1 MALAV
6 KETAPRFRYRRAP
19 PVRVAY
25 HRVLVPVARDAD
37 MEAMTI
43 ACRLAA
49 DRDAVVEAV
58 HVVEMPLELPLD
70 AHMLEEDAE
79 AKRLL
84 RDAAAIGDLHGV
96 RVEQRIV
103 RGRAAGEAIVAMAS
117 TDAVQ
122 IIVLDATVHAG
133 VRRRVRALGST
144 VEFILTHAPCR
155 VLVAASDGRS

>member
-6 KETAPRFRYRRAP
+6 KEPVPRFRYRRG
-19 PVRVAY
+19 PVVVAY
-25 HRVLVPVARDAD
+25 HRVLVPLAHDAD
-37 MEAMTI
+37 MHAMTI

-70 AHMLEEDAE
+70 AHMFVEDAE

-84 RDAAAIGDLHGV
+84 GNAAAVGDLHGV

-103 RGRAAGEAIVAMAS
+103 RGRAAGEAIVAIAS
-117 TDAVQ
+117 ADVAE
-122 IIVLDATVHAG
+122 IIVLGATVHEHVA
-133 VRRRVRALGST
+133 RRVRALGST

-155 VLVAASDGRS
+155 VLVAASVGRS

>member
-6 KETAPRFRYRRAP
+6 KDTAPRFRYRQAP
-19 PVRVAY
+19 ARVAY
-25 HRVLVPVARDAD
+25 HRVLVPIARDAD
-37 MEAMTI
+37 MHAMTI

-70 AHMLEEDAE
+70 AHMLEEDGE

-84 RDAAAIGDLHGV
+84 SNAAAVGDLHGV
-96 RVEQRIV
+96 RVEQRVV

-117 TDAVQ
+117 ADAVE
-122 IIVLDATVHAG
+122 IIVFGATVHAP
-133 VRRRVRALGST
+133 VARRVRALGST
-144 VEFILTHAPCR
+144 AEFILTHAPCR
-155 VLVAASDGRS
+155 VLVAAGVGRP

>member
-1 MALAV
+1 MALDV
-6 KETAPRFRYRRAP
+6 KSTAPGFRHRRG
-19 PVRVAY
+19 PVAVAY
-25 HRVLVPVARDAD
+25 HRVLVPVAHDGD
-37 MEAMTI
+37 MHAMTI

-70 AHMLEEDAE
+70 AHMLAEDAE

-84 RDAAAIGDLHGV
+84 GNAAAVGDLHGV

-103 RGRAAGEAIVAMAS
+103 RGRAAGQAIVALAS
-117 TDAVQ
+117 ADATEV
-122 IIVLDATVHAG
+122 IVLAASVHPYFS
-133 VRRRVRALGST
+133 RQVRALGST

-155 VLVAASDGRS
+155 VLVAAAGERS